1 VTVCDHKEIPVAY
14 TVRARA
20 LGVVGAALVAMAGLA
35 LAAERTDDGSFPRQQ
50 RGGVQQP
57 APKPQPAGV
66 QDKVIA
72 DYMERVKTY
81 VALHKKIEDA
91 LPKLGKEASPKQVDD
106 NQRAFGA
113 LIQKARATAQRG
125 DIFTPEMSAYAKRVL
140 ARVFGGAEG
149 RQLRASIMD
158 ENIKPIALKVNQR
171 YPDEIPLTTM
181 PPEVLQTLPTLP
193 EELEYRFVSENL
205 ILLDPHSHIIA
216 DFIVDALPGK

>member
-1 VTVCDHKEIPVAY
+1 MAY

-20 LGVVGAALVAMAGLA
+20 LGVFGAALVTMAGLT
-35 LAAERTDDGSFPRQQ
+35 LAAERTDDGWYPGQQ

-57 APKPQPAGV
+57 APKPQPAAV

-106 NQRAFGA
+106 NQRAFAA

-149 RQLRASIMD
+149 KQLRASIMD
-158 ENIKPIALKVNQR
+158 ENVKPMTLKVNQR

-181 PPEVLQTLPTLP
+181 PPEVLQALPTLP
-193 EELEYRFVSENL
+193 EELEYRFVGENL
-205 ILLDPHSHIIA
+205 ILLDPHAHIIA